1 MVSKKILDNLTKSSW
16 TRAMF
21 EAGAKLR
28 QEFGDA
34 NVYDFSLGNPDI
46 EPPQVVKEAL
56 KKAINSDIP
65 KMHGY
70 MSNAGYPEVRAAL
83 AANLRKTVGV
93 PLEAKHI
100 VMECGAG
107 GALNVVLKTLLDPDE
122 EVIVLA
128 PYFSEYLFYTD
139 NHGGKPV
146 IVNTDPETFQPDPQR
161 IYEAITPR
169 TKGIIINTPNNPSG
183 VVYSRQT
190 LEKLAE
196 KINEREKEFGTKI
209 CVISDEPYVKIVY
222 DGVEVPSVFSIFKN
236 SIIVNSFSKS
246 LSLPG
251 ERIGF
256 IAVNPLMGDTTSLVD
271 GLIFATRT
279 LGFVN
284 APALFQRILP
294 ESLDATVDVDAYR
307 KRRDMLYEIITE
319 AGLECLKPEGAFYLF
334 PKSPIDD
341 DVAFCKAALRYNLVI
356 VPGTGYGF
364 KGHFRLAYCVN
375 EKTIINS
382 QKAFEALLAEYK

>member
-28 QEFGDA
+28 QKVGDA

-146 IVNTDPETFQPDPQR
+146 IVNTDPKTFQPDPQR

>member
-146 IVNTDPETFQPDPQR
+146 IVNTDPKTFQPDPQR

>member
-1 MVSKKILDNLTKSSW
+1 
-16 TRAMF
+16 MF